1 MKSDLLKDLLE
12 ENDNKIIYLIMDGL
26 GGLPRE
32 PLGLT
37 ELETARTP
45 NLDALAR
52 EGICGLLDP
61 VSPGIT
67 PGSGPGH
74 LALFGYDPQE
84 FIIGRGVL
92 SALGIGFQLTE
103 KDVAA
108 RLNFCTID
116 ENGLVV
122 DRRAGRISTEL
133 NQKLVEKIRSHVQ
146 LPKKV
151 EFFLETVSE
160 HRAVLILRGEGLGGH
175 INDTDP
181 QETGKAPLEPRGSD
195 PASQKTAE
203 IVKIFLNQVKE
214 ILKDEH
220 PANFVLARGFA
231 KYVPLPTMKQRYG
244 LKAFAIAQYPMYRGL
259 ARLVGMTV
267 PEKPANYQAM
277 WQQLQDNYSQYDF
290 FFIHFKKTD
299 SSGEDGDFD
308 RKVKIIEEIDEW
320 VGQLKTLNPAVI
332 VVTGDHSTPS
342 VLKSHSWHPVP
353 ALLWSPYARPDSVTQ
368 FGERYCAN
376 GYMGRMATKHLIIL
390 ALANALRL
398 KKFGA

>member
-1 MKSDLLKDLLE
+1 MKIELLKDLLE
-12 ENDNKIIYLIMDGL
+12 ENDHKIIYLIMDGL
-26 GGLPRE
+26 GGLPQT
-32 PLGLT
+32 PGGKT
-37 ELETARTP
+37 ELETANTP
-45 NLDALAR
+45 NLDALAA

-61 VSPGIT
+61 VSQGIT

-92 SALGIGFQLTE
+92 SALGIGFKLTE

-116 ENGLVV
+116 ENGRVV
-122 DRRAGRISTEL
+122 DRRAGRIPTEL
-133 NQKLVEKIRSHVQ
+133 NQKLVEKIRSRVK
-146 LPKKV
+146 LPGEV

-160 HRAVLILRGEGLGGH
+160 HRAVLILRGEGLGGN

-181 QETGKAPLEPRGSD
+181 QEVGVEPLEPKGED

-203 IVKIFLNQVKE
+203 LVKEFLRQVKE

-220 PANFVLARGFA
+220 PANYVLARGFA
-231 KYVPLPTMKQRYG
+231 KYVPLPTMKERYG
-244 LKAFAIAQYPMYRGL
+244 LNALAIAQYPMYRGL

-267 PEKPANYQAM
+267 PEKPETYQAM
-277 WQQLQDNYSQYDF
+277 WEQLTSNYNDFDF

-308 RKVKIIEEIDEW
+308 RKVKIIEEIDAW
-320 VGQLKTLNPAVI
+320 VGQLKSLDPAVI

-353 ALLWSPYARPDSVTQ
+353 ALLWSRFARPDGVTR
-368 FGERYCAN
+368 FGERDCAS
-376 GYMGRMATKHLIIL
+376 GYIGRMATKHLIIL

>member
-1 MKSDLLKDLLE
+1 MKSELLKDLLE
-12 ENDNKIIYLIMDGL
+12 ENDHKIIYLIMDGL
-26 GGLPRE
+26 GGLPRT
-32 PLGLT
+32 PDGFT
-37 ELETARTP
+37 ELETANTP

-92 SALGIGFQLTE
+92 SALGIGFKLTE

-116 ENGLVV
+116 ENGIVV

-133 NQKLVEKIRSHVQ
+133 NQKLVEKIRSRVK
-146 LPKKV
+146 LPGDV

-160 HRAVLILRGEGLGGH
+160 HRAVLVLRGEGLGGN

-181 QETGKAPLEPRGSD
+181 QEVGKAPLEPRGED

-203 IVKIFLNQVKE
+203 IVKAFLQQVKE

-231 KYVPLPTMKQRYG
+231 KYVPLPTMKERYG
-244 LKAFAIAQYPMYRGL
+244 LKALAIAQYPMYRGL

-267 PEKPANYQAM
+267 PEKPATYQDM
-277 WQQLQDNYSQYDF
+277 WEQLQANYADFDF

-299 SSGEDGDFD
+299 SSGEDGDFE
-308 RKVKIIEEIDEW
+308 RKVKIIEEIDAW
-320 VGQLKTLNPAVI
+320 VGQLRTLDPAVI

-353 ALLWSPYARPDSVTQ
+353 ALLWSRFARPDGVTK
-368 FGERYCAN
+368 FGERYCAS